1 MAKLLIRGGNAL
13 KGETT
18 IPAAKN
24 SILPILAACLLAE
37 GPVVIENCPN
47 YLDARN
53 MISILSLLGCE
64 TEKEGERLS
73 VDARCASKWEMP
85 ESLAKELRS
94 SIFMLG
100 PVVGR
105 FKKAKFTYPG
115 GCEIGQR
122 PIDMHLKGLR
132 ELNVEIIEEHG
143 YIYCRGNDLKGA
155 EVHLDYPS
163 VGATENIMMA
173 AVLAKGRTVI
183 HNAARE
189 PEIIDLQNFLNAIGA
204 QICGAGS
211 STIVIEGVTSLRG
224 AVYSI
229 IPDRIVAGTVMVAAA
244 ITGGDILIKN
254 VRQEH
259 MQAVVSKLTD
269 CGCEIR
275 FQSNTARV
283 AGPRRPS
290 EIQLLETLPYPG
302 FPTDMQ
308 AQMFALCCVAEGT
321 SVVVENVFDN
331 RFKHAV
337 ELCKMGAKVTV
348 KDRMAIIRGVEE
360 LAGASVAA
368 RDLRGGAAL
377 VLAGLRARGTTIV
390 NNAEIIGRGYE
401 DLSMMLCSLGAE
413 IQRA

>member
-1 MAKLLIRGGNAL
+1 MAKLMIQGGNAL
-13 KGETT
+13 SGETM

-37 GPVVIENCPN
+37 KPVVIENCPD

-53 MISILSLLGCE
+53 MVSILSMLGCK
-64 TEKEGERLS
+64 TQQEGRRLT
-73 VDARCASKWEMP
+73 VDAHSASKWEMP
-85 ESLAKELRS
+85 ETLAKELRS

-143 YIYCRGNDLKGA
+143 YIYCRGDNLKGA
-155 EVHLDYPS
+155 DVHLDYPS
-163 VGATENIMMA
+163 VGATENVMMA
-173 AVLAKGRTVI
+173 AVLAKGQTII

-189 PEIIDLQNFLNAIGA
+189 PEIKDLQDFLNAIGA
-204 QICGAGS
+204 NICGAGS
-211 STIVIEGVTSLRG
+211 STIRIVGVRSLGG

-244 ITGGDILIKN
+244 ITGGDIYMRN

-259 MQAVVSKLTD
+259 IQAITSKLGD
-269 CGCEIR
+269 CGCEIY
-275 FQSNTARV
+275 FEKDAARV
-283 AGPRRPS
+283 IGPRRPR

-308 AQMFALCCVAEGT
+308 AQMFALCTVADGT

-348 KDRMAIIRGVEE
+348 KDRMAIIRGVET
-360 LAGASVAA
+360 LAGADVAA

-377 VLAGLRARGTTIV
+377 VLAGLRARGLTVV

-401 DLSMMLCSLGAE
+401 DLAAMLGALGAD
-413 IQRA
+413 IIRA